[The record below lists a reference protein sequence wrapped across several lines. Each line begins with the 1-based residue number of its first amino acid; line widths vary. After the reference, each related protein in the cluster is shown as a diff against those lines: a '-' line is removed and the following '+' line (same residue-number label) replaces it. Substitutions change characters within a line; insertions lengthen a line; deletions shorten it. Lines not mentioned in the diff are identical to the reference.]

1 MEPAMPNLVAEVGCN
16 HMGSMEIAHD
26 FIKIA
31 SSFCKVRYIKFQKR
45 TPKELLTPEQYN
57 APHPVP
63 ANSYGKTYGEH
74 RERLEFT
81 RDQHK
86 QLKEW
91 CEEEGLT
98 YFSSVWDLTAAR
110 DIVSL
115 GLELIKVPSAA
126 NTNLELIRYLS
137 DEFGGQIHL
146 SLGMTTREEED
157 MIVRELD
164 GRGRLKDTVLYAC
177 TSGYPVPFDE
187 VYLLEIPRLKRDYGS
202 VVAGIGFSGHHL
214 GIALDIAAYAL
225 GATWIER
232 HFTLDR
238 TWKGTDHAAS
248 LEPDGLRRL
257 QRDLLNTCT
266 AMRERE
272 QDISAVEVAQ
282 REKLKW
288 KPRSTAAKL

>member
-1 MEPAMPNLVAEVGCN
+1 MPKLVAEVGCN
-16 HMGSMEIAHD
+16 HKGDIDIAHD
-26 FIKIA
+26 FIKVA
-31 SSFCKVRYIKFQKR
+31 ASFCKVRYIKFQKR
-45 TPKELLTPEQYN
+45 TPRELLTPEQYN

-81 RDQHK
+81 RDQHR

-91 CEEEGLT
+91 CEEEGLV

-115 GLELIKVPSAA
+115 DCELVKVPSAT
-126 NTNLELIRYLS
+126 NTNLDLIRFLS
-137 DEFGGQIHL
+137 DEFDGQIHL
-146 SLGMTTREEED
+146 SLGMTTRSEEET
-157 MIVRELD
+157 IINELQA
-164 GRGRLKDTVLYAC
+164 RGRLQDTVLYAC
-177 TSGYPVPFDE
+177 TSGYPVPFQE
-187 VYLLEIPRLKRDYGS
+187 VYLLEIQRLKTNYGCM
-202 VVAGIGFSGHHL
+202 VAGIGFSGHHL
-214 GIALDIAAYAL
+214 GIAVDIAAYAL

-257 QRDLLNTCT
+257 QRDLLNTYQ
-266 AMRERE
+266 AMQARE
-272 QDISAVEVAQ
+272 QEISPIEQVQ

-288 KPRSTAAKL
+288 QPRPNVVKS

>member
-1 MEPAMPNLVAEVGCN
+1 MPKLVAEVGCN
-16 HMGSMEIAHD
+16 HKGDIDIAHD
-26 FIKIA
+26 FIKVA
-31 SSFCKVRYIKFQKR
+31 ASFCKVRYIKFQKR
-45 TPKELLTPEQYN
+45 TPRELLTPEQYN

-81 RDQHK
+81 RDQHR

-91 CEEEGLT
+91 CEEEGLV

-115 GLELIKVPSAA
+115 DCELVKVPSAT
-126 NTNLELIRYLS
+126 NTNLDLIRFLS
-137 DEFGGQIHL
+137 DEFDGQIHL
-146 SLGMTTREEED
+146 SLGMTTRSEEET
-157 MIVRELD
+157 IVNELQA
-164 GRGRLKDTVLYAC
+164 RGRLQDTVLYAC
-177 TSGYPVPFDE
+177 TSGYPVPFQE
-187 VYLLEIPRLKRDYGS
+187 VYLLEIQRLKTNYGCM
-202 VVAGIGFSGHHL
+202 VAGIGFSGHHL
-214 GIALDIAAYAL
+214 GIAVDIAAYAL

-257 QRDLLNTCT
+257 QRDLLNTYQ
-266 AMRERE
+266 AMQARE
-272 QDISAVEVAQ
+272 QEISPIEQVQ

-288 KPRSTAAKL
+288 QPRPNVVKS